1 MKTEDHTLRRNWNR
15 WEACFVARRI
25 DFAIVGIRKFND
37 FAGERIV
44 EAESSFP
51 VAETLFWKKHPILFW
66 INSPRSTIKN
76 SFKVLSSCISTDIE
90 DCVYF
95 VCEKG
100 RRDGTNRNS
109 SPIFQGNLSAYLTI
123 FAACQLLQTARKRI
137 WSTHQRLLTIKSMT
151 SRGRSDH
158 EQNCLLR
165 AIANK
170 LKIRLLYEPVKP
182 SLLMWLATRLIGNN
196 LPRGVIL
203 GQEKHILLMC
213 RDRDVFHPKTHII
226 LSRATNTLKKMLI
239 TGFTCYV

>member
-25 DFAIVGIRKFND
+25 YFAIVGIRKFND

-51 VAETLFWKKHPILFW
+51 VADTLFWKKHPILFW

-100 RRDGTNRNS
+100 RRDGTNRHS
-109 SPIFQGNLSAYLTI
+109 RLPAHLPWQFIGIFENICCLPTPANCPETYLIDASKTI
-123 FAACQLLQTARKRI
+123 DNQIYDITR
-137 WSTHQRLLTIKSMT
+137 
-151 SRGRSDH
+151 
-158 EQNCLLR
+158 
-165 AIANK
+165 
-170 LKIRLLYEPVKP
+170 KIRPWTKLSFAGHCKQIENP
-182 SLLMWLATRLIGNN
+182 T
-196 LPRGVIL
+196 VIRTS
-203 GQEKHILLMC
+203 QAESAHVTSHTPY
-213 RDRDVFHPKTHII
+213 RE
-226 LSRATNTLKKMLI
+226 
-239 TGFTCYV
+239 

>member
-51 VAETLFWKKHPILFW
+51 VADTLFWKKHPILFW

-76 SFKVLSSCISTDIE
+76 SFKVLSSSISTDIE

-100 RRDGTNRNS
+100 RRDGTNRHS
-109 SPIFQGNLSAYLTI
+109 SPSSRAIYRHIWQYLLLANSCKLPGNVSDRRIKDYWQSNLWHHEEDQTMNKSIFCGP
-123 FAACQLLQTARKRI
+123 LQTN
-137 WSTHQRLLTIKSMT
+137 WKSDCYT
-151 SRGRSDH
+151 NQSSRVCSCD
-158 EQNCLLR
+158 
-165 AIANK
+165 
-170 LKIRLLYEPVKP
+170 
-182 SLLMWLATRLIGNN
+182 
-196 LPRGVIL
+196 
-203 GQEKHILLMC
+203 
-213 RDRDVFHPKTHII
+213 
-226 LSRATNTLKKMLI
+226 
-239 TGFTCYV
+239 